1 MSNEY
6 PTVVEPATVKPS
18 DDQIEALREEMRE
31 LMGAVRECSRVVL
44 EAKSAVSCLSTKL
57 DMVALAQLA
66 GEAKGIGH
74 DVAIKELRTDV
85 SELYKLLTAAE

>member
-1 MSNEY
+1 MNSER
-6 PTVVEPATVKPS
+6 PTEVETRKPS

-44 EAKSAVSCLSTKL
+44 EAKAAVSNLSTKIN
-57 DMVALAQLA
+57 MVALAQLA

-85 SELYKLLTAAE
+85 TDLFKLLTAAE

>member
-1 MSNEY
+1 MPPSDR
-6 PTVVEPATVKPS
+6 PTEVETRKPS

-44 EAKSAVSCLSTKL
+44 EAKSAVSALSTKL
-57 DMVALAQLA
+57 NMVALAQLA

-74 DVAIKELRTDV
+74 DVAIREIRGDVAELFKQ
-85 SELYKLLTAAE
+85 LGTAAE